1 MSADSNSS
9 QKPSSAHSARGWA
22 VPFFTFW
29 TGQAFSLIGSRL
41 VQFAL
46 IWYLTRETESAA
58 VLTIASFVGLLPSIL
73 LYPFAGALVDR
84 WNRQW
89 VMLIADT
96 VIAVATLW
104 IAYLFSTGNVQLWTI
119 YSLMFIR
126 SLGEGFHQPAMIAS
140 TSLMVPDQHLTR
152 VQGFNQMLSGGL
164 NIVSAPLGALLL
176 EVLPLSG
183 ILAVD
188 VITAFFAIGPLL
200 FLQIPQPEK
209 TPESSGTGLRSVLGD
224 IRGGF
229 RYVLGWPGLMV
240 LIGIAVI
247 INLVATPSFSL
258 LPLLV
263 KAYYGGGALEL
274 AWADSAYGV
283 GIVLGGLLLGTWG
296 GFQRRIYTTILG
308 LLGFGAG
315 FLMVGVAPPAWFVL
329 AVVGMFVIGF
339 MLSLI
344 NGPALAICQA
354 AIEPQMQGRV
364 FALITSLS
372 KASAPL
378 GLVIAGPLAELTSVK
393 TWFVSAGAVTLVIGV
408 ISFFIPALIGIEEH
422 QQVERPAEIQV

>member
-1 MSADSNSS
+1 MTGNQNTTPADSAGE
-9 QKPSSAHSARGWA
+9 PSRGWA

-29 TGQAFSLIGSRL
+29 AGQALSLIGSRL

-58 VLTIASFVGLLPSIL
+58 VLTIASFVGLVPSIL

-89 VMLIADT
+89 IMLIADA
-96 VIAVATLW
+96 VIALATLW
-104 IAYLFSTGNVQLWTI
+104 IAYLFYLGNVQLWTI
-119 YSLMFIR
+119 YLLMFVR

-152 VQGFNQMLSGGL
+152 VQGFNQMLGGGL
-164 NIVSAPLGALLL
+164 DIISAPLGALLL
-176 EVLPLSG
+176 EVLDLSG
-183 ILAVD
+183 ILSID

-200 FLQIPQPEK
+200 FLTIPQPDR
-209 TPESSGTGLRSVLGD
+209 SSEDLGTGLRSVLRD
-224 IRGGF
+224 IQGGF
-229 RYVLGWPGLMV
+229 RYVLGWPGLIA
-240 LIGIAVI
+240 LIGIAVV

-263 KAYYGGGALEL
+263 KTYFEGGALEL
-274 AWADSAYGV
+274 AWADSAYGI

-296 GFQRRIYTTILG
+296 GFSRRIMTTIFG
-308 LLGFGAG
+308 VLGFGAG
-315 FLMVGVAPPAWFVL
+315 FLLIGSAPPLWFFM
-329 AVVGMFVIGF
+329 AVAGMFVVGL

-372 KASAPL
+372 KISAPL
-378 GLVIAGPLAELTSVK
+378 GLVIAGPLAELTSVR
-393 TWFVSAGAVTLVIGV
+393 TWFVSAGLITVAIGMV
-408 ISFFIPALIGIEEH
+408 SFMIPDLLGIEDHH
-422 QQVERPAEIQV
+422 QPGSADTHP